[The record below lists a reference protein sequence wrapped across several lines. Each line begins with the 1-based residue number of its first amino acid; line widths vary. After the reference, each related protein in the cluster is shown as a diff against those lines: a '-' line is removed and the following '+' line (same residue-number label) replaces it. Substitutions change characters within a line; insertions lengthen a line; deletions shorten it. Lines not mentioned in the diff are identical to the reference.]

1 MTKHAVSKLSARVD
15 ELRRDW
21 PLLVADD
28 DLGHRFS
35 ALLDDEELEELLED
49 FLVPEGDAE

>member
-1 MTKHAVSKLSARVD
+1 MTKYAVSQLSARVE

-35 ALLDDEELEELLED
+35 ALLNDEELEELLED

>member
-1 MTKHAVSKLSARVD
+1 MPKYAVSKLSARVE

-21 PLLVADD
+21 PLLVAND

-35 ALLDDEELEELLED
+35 ALLNDEELEELLQD
-49 FLVPEGDAE
+49 FLVPERDSE